1 MVVAAANTNNDTM
14 LLSLCLQTQSLSA
27 LASCTLG
34 LQQLPSEEGT
44 SFWGFP
50 PHPPFHLPLLKKHPS
65 ALNSRLQIPK
75 SPETPPPDCL
85 HSQPPAL
92 TAFPTQEHQVKLT
105 HPASDSLSQEAPSPP
120 VHQFHRFPSILGKSD
135 STGKPSPFATASPL
149 HTNLQAANFP
159 RCKCAFACP
168 VT

>member
-1 MVVAAANTNNDTM
+1 MTQCCCHSASKHRAYLPLRAALWASSSSH
-14 LLSLCLQTQSLSA
+14 LKRAHPSGGSLHT
-27 LASCTLG
+27 
-34 LQQLPSEEGT
+34 
-44 SFWGFP
+44 
-50 PHPPFHLPLLKKHPS
+50 PFHLPLLKKCPS

-149 HTNLQAANFP
+149 HTNLQAANFQ